1 MEERRITTK
10 ETSYQL
16 IFKDG
21 RVSSTVY
28 HRFLD
33 ALADAREY
41 KDVAG
46 LVETTCVFYENG
58 TSAKEGKAYLL
69 HGELV
74 KTDELKAKVKEL
86 GVKFKLLG
94 GTLQQSEYAIL
105 APCGLAVAYGEQGR
119 LLQEFYIPDSRK

>member
-1 MEERRITTK
+1 MERKITTK

-16 IFKDG
+16 LFKDG
-21 RVSSTVY
+21 RTSSAVY

-33 ALADAREY
+33 ALNDAKTW

-58 TSAKEGKAYLL
+58 VSAKKGEAYLL
-69 HGELV
+69 HGELI
-74 KTDELKAKVKEL
+74 KTDELKDKAKAL
-86 GVKFKLLG
+86 GVKPHILG
-94 GTLQQSEYAIL
+94 GTLQLSEHAIL
-105 APCGLAVAYGEQGR
+105 ASCGLVVAYGKQGR

>member
-1 MEERRITTK
+1 MEERRRTTK

-16 IFKDG
+16 LFKDG

-33 ALADAREY
+33 ALKDAKEW

-46 LVETTCVFYENG
+46 LVETTCVFYEDG
-58 TSAKEGKAYLL
+58 VSAKKGEAYLL

-74 KTDELKAKVKEL
+74 KRDELQAKVKGL
-86 GVKFKLLG
+86 GVNLNLLG
-94 GTLQQSEYAIL
+94 GTSQSSELVIL
-105 APCGLAVAYGEQGR
+105 APCGLAVAYGKRGR
-119 LLQEFYIPDSRK
+119 LLREFYIPDSRK

>member
-1 MEERRITTK
+1 MERKKTTT

-16 IFKDG
+16 LFKDS
-21 RVSSTVY
+21 RTSSTNY

-58 TSAKEGKAYLL
+58 TSAKKGEAYLL

-74 KTDELKAKVKEL
+74 KTYELEAKVKEL
-86 GVKFKLLG
+86 GVELKLLG
-94 GTLQQSEYAIL
+94 GTLQQSEYTIL
-105 APCGLAVAYGEQGR
+105 APCGLAVAYGKQGR